1 LTDDIPGDSRYS
13 PLAMNTPRNVLL
25 ITADQWRG
33 DCLSSRGH
41 PCVATPHLDAL
52 ARDGVSFACH
62 YCQAVPCGPSRASL
76 HTGLYLMN
84 HRSGTNGTP
93 LDRRHGNWA
102 QIVRDAGHDPVLFG
116 YTDTSPDPR
125 DYPADHPV
133 LRTYEG
139 VLPGLRTQVLLT
151 TGDVTAWTQWL
162 RSRGIPIPERPFD
175 LYWQKADQ
183 VEFEDGGP
191 GPAPLR
197 LAREHND
204 TYFMT
209 EQVIDYVTQQ
219 RHPWCV
225 HLSLLRPHPPWIAP
239 APYHIRYAPAALPG
253 FVRAATAGI
262 EAQAH
267 PWLAYQLS
275 DKRNR
280 APESDARMRRLKASY
295 YGLMS
300 EVDDNI
306 GRLITQL
313 KATGQYD
320 NTLIIFTSD
329 HGEQMG
335 DHWLLGK
342 CGYFD
347 QSFHIPLIIRDP
359 RSAADVTRGRTVAEF
374 TENVDIMPTLLD
386 WLGIETPHACDGRSL
401 MQFLNSADA
410 PRAWRD
416 AAHWEFDFRDPTDPS
431 AEHAL
436 GIPLHACTL
445 NVLRGERYKYVHFA
459 GLPPLLFDLREDP
472 AELRNRASD
481 PDYLPIVLDCAQR
494 MLSWRMRHDD
504 QTLTHLTLTPEGVVG
519 RPSPRW

>member
-1 LTDDIPGDSRYS
+1 MG
-13 PLAMNTPRNVLL
+13 NVRNVLL

-33 DCLSSRGH
+33 DCLSARGH
-41 PCVATPHLDAL
+41 SCVATPNLDAL
-52 ARDGVSFACH
+52 ARDGVLFTRH

-93 LDRRHGNWA
+93 LDRRHDNWA
-102 QIVRDAGHDPVLFG
+102 QSVRAAGYDPVLFG

-133 LRTYEG
+133 LTTYEG
-139 VLPGLRTQVLLT
+139 VLPGLRAQVLLT
-151 TGDVTAWTQWL
+151 TGDITSWTQWL
-162 RSRGIPIPERPFD
+162 RARGVAIPERAFD
-175 LYWQKADQ
+175 LYFQKADQ
-183 VEFEDGGP
+183 IEFEDGGP

-197 LAREHND
+197 LTREQHD

-209 EQVIDYVTQQ
+209 EQVIDYLAQ
-219 RHPWCV
+219 RRNPWCV

-239 APYHIRYAPAALPG
+239 APYHARYAPAALPE
-253 FVRAATAGI
+253 FVRAETAEI
-262 EAQAH
+262 EAQQH
-267 PWLAYQLS
+267 PWLAYQLA

-280 APESDARMRRLKASY
+280 APESDKRLRRLQASY

-306 GRLITQL
+306 GRLIAQL

-320 NTLIIFTSD
+320 QTLIIFTSD
-329 HGEQMG
+329 HGDQMG

-342 CGYFD
+342 YGYFD

-359 RSAADVTRGRTVAEF
+359 STAADTTRGTSVDAF
-374 TENVDIMPTLLD
+374 TENIDIMPTLLD
-386 WLGIETPHACDGRSL
+386 WLGIEIPHACDGRSL
-401 MQFLNSADA
+401 VPFLRSAAD
-410 PRAWRD
+410 PVGWREE
-416 AAHWEFDFRDPTDPS
+416 AHWEYDFRDPTDAS
-431 AEHAL
+431 AERAL

-445 NVLRGERYKYVHFA
+445 NVIRGDRYKYVHFA
-459 GLPPLLFDLREDP
+459 GLPALLFDLHEDP
-472 AELRNRASD
+472 AELHNRATD
-481 PDYLPIVLDCAQR
+481 PAYLPIVLDYAQR

-504 QTLTHLTLTPEGVVG
+504 QTLTHLSVTPKGLVA